1 MTVKT
6 PVAKK
11 TTTSKPAST
20 GALIDQLWAAREEKR
35 KVEAILKE
43 TEEAIKSIE
52 EQVMERLGA
61 EGLEKATGSKAT
73 VSVTSAVVADVQDWE
88 ALWPFIAKNKFWHLV
103 QRRVSDPAY
112 RELIEMGKKV
122 PGVQPFTKRK
132 LNLRSL

>member
-11 TTTSKPAST
+11 AAAGKPAST

-43 TEEAIKSIE
+43 TEEAIKGIE

-73 VSVTSAVVADVQDWE
+73 VSVTSSVVADVQDWE

>member
-6 PVAKK
+6 PAVKK
-11 TTTSKPAST
+11 ATTSKPPST

-35 KVEAILKE
+35 KVETTLKE
-43 TEEAIKSIE
+43 VDETIKGIE
-52 EQVMERLGA
+52 ERVMERLGT

-73 VSVTSAVVADVQDWE
+73 VSVTTSVVADVQDWD

-103 QRRVSDPAY
+103 QRRVSDPSY
-112 RELIEMGKKV
+112 RELLDLGKKV

>member
-35 KVEAILKE
+35 KIEATLKE
-43 TEEAIKSIE
+43 TEEAIKDIE
-52 EQVMERLGA
+52 EQVMERLGS

-73 VSVTSAVVADVQDWE
+73 VSVTTSVVADVQDWDK
-88 ALWPFIAKNKFWHLV
+88 LWPYIAKNKFWHLV
-103 QRRVSDPAY
+103 QRRVSDPSY
-112 RELIEMGKKV
+112 RELLDMGKKV